1 MGKTNI
7 VYFARRDE
15 MTDALMDSLKTGAQ
29 QLIASAVEVD
39 IVSYLAQCVLGNMYE
54 YGEGV
59 PQSNAEADKWYR
71 AAALQG

>member
-15 MTDALMDSLKTGAQ
+15 ITDALMDSLKTGAQ
-29 QLIASAVEVD
+29 QLIALAVEVD
-39 IVSYLAQCVLGNMYE
+39 IVSYLAQCVLGDMYE